1 MGNAYARAEHERR
14 EREAS
19 ERRRHSAK
27 ATEARGALNDT
38 LRDIRAGRRAGSDE
52 RLSALQQRP
61 EGARRAVVDPTV
73 RLSGGERTD
82 ETPAER
88 QARTR
93 AEAARSR
100 QPVALQEGGDDLE
113 VARLNAEAERDN
125 AEAARL
131 NAEAEAT
138 RAEAVRLRD
147 ES

>member
-1 MGNAYARAEHERR
+1 VSNGSAIFRAAEERR

-38 LRDIRAGRRAGSDE
+38 LRDIRATRRAGSDE

-61 EGARRAVVDPTV
+61 EGARRAAVDQTV
-73 RLSGGERTD
+73 RLVGAERT

-93 AEAARSR
+93 AEAARAR
-100 QPVALQEGGDDLE
+100 QEPVPPSADEAVE
-113 VARLNAEAERDN
+113 IARLRVET
-125 AEAARL
+125 ARSEVET
-131 NAEAEAT
+131 ARA
-138 RAEAVRLRD
+138 RAEMQERQQ
-147 ES
+147 